1 MGMWACRMSLTS
13 PPPLPSATHTK
24 NKISF
29 ASSTK
34 PRVAT
39 VFLNLGTQTSV
50 ISGALRG
57 PGARRALKARPIFT
71 EASAKQ
77 CPLLRAERVGGHGG
91 VGVGSE
97 EQARSPAGSGLPKP
111 AARDGTLAESW
122 GLRAS
127 RHGGGRAAVGDVPSA
142 LPEPVSTAV
151 AWTGAAKTGP
161 PEPSSRGLERPDHRA
176 RSSEDWRRLR
186 HARGGAAAGGGRSRK
201 RKRRSERGV
210 GPSRSRILG
219 DGECGPGPATA
230 AAAAAGGE
238 LVKRTC
244 WVRVPELPVRS
255 RPTLFLSP
263 PRPASGRGPD
273 LSPLTRRFS
282 PGGAVTTDPNLWIP
296 RCRNLSCL

>member
-1 MGMWACRMSLTS
+1 MIRKKRPAGLGRGPARAFLWRGPIKRRHTASPLTAPLRENETPFPPDPVPPEAPPTWLS
-13 PPPLPSATHTK
+13 AIFRESALHAHGNVGVPHVFNLPAPPPPATHTK
-24 NKISF
+24 NKVSF

-39 VFLNLGTQTSV
+39 AFPNLGTQTSV

-77 CPLLRAERVGGHGG
+77 CPLLRAQERVGGHGG
-91 VGVGSE
+91 WG
-97 EQARSPAGSGLPKP
+97 GSGPTSRHDP
-111 AARDGTLAESW
+111 RPGRGSQSPQRGTAPL

-219 DGECGPGPATA
+219 DD
-230 AAAAAGGE
+230 
-238 LVKRTC
+238 
-244 WVRVPELPVRS
+244 
-255 RPTLFLSP
+255 
-263 PRPASGRGPD
+263 AS
-273 LSPLTRRFS
+273 L
-282 PGGAVTTDPNLWIP
+282 
-296 RCRNLSCL
+296 